1 MITSLYTN
9 KNKYNIIRLLK
20 QLIYKS
26 IEQAYRTQN
35 CFTVHKVL
43 NPFDCLINKFLRI
56 DTDISW
62 DIRVIIHNSQ
72 HTDMSSHLRF
82 LYFRATPTKNA

>member
-9 KNKYNIIRLLK
+9 NKYNIRLLK

-43 NPFDCLINKFLRI
+43 NPFDCLI

-72 HTDMSSHLRF
+72 LTDTYVILFTILVFSSHSYKKFIKKLVQ
-82 LYFRATPTKNA
+82 